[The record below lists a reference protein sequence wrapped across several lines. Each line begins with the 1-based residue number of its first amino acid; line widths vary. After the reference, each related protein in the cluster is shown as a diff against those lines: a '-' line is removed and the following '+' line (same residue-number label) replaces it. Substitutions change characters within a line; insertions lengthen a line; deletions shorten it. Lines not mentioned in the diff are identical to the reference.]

1 MVKLNAKMVKEKYK
15 CKLLYFHANH
25 SVVSDHT
32 VDYSGH
38 YEISNLE
45 DSLVT

>member
-25 SVVSDHT
+25 SVANDYT
-32 VDYSGH
+32 VDCFRH
-38 YEISNLE
+38 YEISNLK
-45 DSLVT
+45 DSAVI